1 MLSLVLN
8 SILLRLSI
16 LTPVMQCLDY
26 SSFVVS
32 LGMGSV
38 IPQAFLIFKKTTLG
52 PLLFYMNFGI
62 SFSIGVA
69 LNV

>member
-32 LGMGSV
+32 LGIISV
-38 IPQAFLIFKKTTLG
+38 ITQAFLIFLKTTLG

-62 SFSIGVA
+62 SVSIGVA